1 MANPAVAT
9 VRFLKEVRIEMKK
22 VTWLTRREVLQFT
35 AMVILVSALVGIY
48 LGALDF
54 IFSWMISNFFI
65 L

>member
-54 IFSWMISNFFI
+54 IFSWMISNFI

>member
-22 VTWLTRREVLQFT
+22 VTWLTRREVIQFT

-54 IFSWMISNFFI
+54 VFSWAISSFI

>member
-1 MANPAVAT
+1 
-9 VRFLKEVRIEMKK
+9 MKK
-22 VTWLTRREVLQFT
+22 VTWLTRREVIQFT

-54 IFSWMISNFFI
+54 VFSWAISSFI

>member
-1 MANPAVAT
+1 MGNPLVSL

-22 VTWLTRREVLQFT
+22 VTWLARREVLQYT
-35 AMVILVSALVGIY
+35 ALVIIVSIIVGIY

-54 IFSWMISNFFI
+54 AFNWLLAKFV

>member
-1 MANPAVAT
+1 
-9 VRFLKEVRIEMKK
+9 MKK

-54 IFSWMISNFFI
+54 IFSWMISNFI

>member
-1 MANPAVAT
+1 MANPVVAT

-54 IFSWMISNFFI
+54 IFSWMISNFI